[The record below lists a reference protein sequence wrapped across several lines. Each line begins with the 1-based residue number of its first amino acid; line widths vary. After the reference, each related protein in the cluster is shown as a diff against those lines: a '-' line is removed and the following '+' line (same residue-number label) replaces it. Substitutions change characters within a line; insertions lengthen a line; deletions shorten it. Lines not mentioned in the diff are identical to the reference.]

1 MQSTE
6 GRYHNEHIFY
16 LVFEHM
22 DLDLDQFIKDCP
34 PPGMNEDIVRVS
46 ECVCV
51 CVCVCVSERREV
63 GGRGREGGRSLCPP
77 PSPPAPTY
85 VNL

>member
-51 CVCVCVSERREV
+51 CVCVCV
-63 GGRGREGGRSLCPP
+63 
-77 PSPPAPTY
+77 
-85 VNL
+85 